1 MNTTVNQKIE
11 DALLE
16 FYLEADKDTI
26 NEILQEDINDI
37 EAYKKK
43 RNKLLFMINAKAKKQ
58 ANDALIERV
67 INYFEDAIQKN
78 TAKPIA
84 YLKQLMSE
92 NQSLALYHNFEKLSK
107 EDIQAIIANMRSDYD
122 DRVDDYI
129 IKNAELSKERREI
142 SKKLKEMGELPRIDV
157 K

>member
-37 EAYKKK
+37 DAYKKK
-43 RNKLLFMINAKAKKQ
+43 RNKLLFMIRAKAKKQ
-58 ANDALIERV
+58 ANDTLIEKV
-67 INYFEDAIQKN
+67 VNYFEDAIQKN

-92 NQSLALYHNFEKLSK
+92 NQSLVLYHNFEKLSK
-107 EDIQAIIANMRSDYD
+107 EDILS
-122 DRVDDYI
+122 I
-129 IKNAELSKERREI
+129 IKDKNL
-142 SKKLKEMGELPRIDV
+142 IDIIEQIE
-157 K
+157 KNDTEE

>member
-92 NQSLALYHNFEKLSK
+92 NQSLALYHNCLLYTSP
-107 EDIQAIIANMRSDYD
+107 S
-122 DRVDDYI
+122 
-129 IKNAELSKERREI
+129 
-142 SKKLKEMGELPRIDV
+142 PRDTR
-157 K
+157 

>member
-58 ANDALIERV
+58 AKKVIKKINKLISYTSKKGYEE
-67 INYFEDAIQKN
+67 FEDLI
-78 TAKPIA
+78 TD
-84 YLKQLMSE
+84 LKEKADVITLSNSE
-92 NQSLALYHNFEKLSK
+92 NGASYYLDSL
-107 EDIQAIIANMRSDYD
+107 
-122 DRVDDYI
+122 
-129 IKNAELSKERREI
+129 
-142 SKKLKEMGELPRIDV
+142 LK
-157 K
+157 

>member
-58 ANDALIERV
+58 ANDASITFPLFFIV
-67 INYFEDAIQKN
+67 FKVFQC
-78 TAKPIA
+78 
-84 YLKQLMSE
+84 
-92 NQSLALYHNFEKLSK
+92 
-107 EDIQAIIANMRSDYD
+107 
-122 DRVDDYI
+122 
-129 IKNAELSKERREI
+129 
-142 SKKLKEMGELPRIDV
+142 ID
-157 K
+157 

>member
-58 ANDALIERV
+58 A
-67 INYFEDAIQKN
+67 
-78 TAKPIA
+78 KPIA

-107 EDIQAIIANMRSDYD
+107 EDIQAIIKDKNLID
-122 DRVDDYI
+122 I
-129 IKNAELSKERREI
+129 IEQIEKDGAEEQSTI
-142 SKKLKEMGELPRIDV
+142 
-157 K
+157 

>member
-107 EDIQAIIANMRSDYD
+107 EDIQAIIKVIDEECDFNEERIAN
-122 DRVDDYI
+122 I
-129 IKNAELSKERREI
+129 IEQIEKDGAEEQSTI
-142 SKKLKEMGELPRIDV
+142 
-157 K
+157 

>member
-43 RNKLLFMINAKAKKQ
+43 RNKC
-58 ANDALIERV
+58 
-67 INYFEDAIQKN
+67 
-78 TAKPIA
+78 
-84 YLKQLMSE
+84 
-92 NQSLALYHNFEKLSK
+92 
-107 EDIQAIIANMRSDYD
+107 
-122 DRVDDYI
+122 YI
-129 IKNAELSKERREI
+129 I
-142 SKKLKEMGELPRIDV
+142 
-157 K
+157 